1 MNKIFWDKD
10 KITIITDQ
18 IEAVEHKH
26 CAMQFFFCLEKRL
39 DICVS
44 GQKLKCKC
52 IVVNQNVTHSFSA
65 EKHLHISIIIEP
77 TSDLGKQLSK
87 KINGNTHYI
96 IDNKNL
102 TGVEYYGYRLMDNSN
117 TENYNIFV
125 QASYDYLGISLKSAK
140 YDDRINEVLHYIE
153 HCDYSAHSISSFAYK
168 ISLSTSRLSHLFREQ
183 VGIPLK
189 SYIQLH
195 QLQKAFLSLLNGKS
209 ITEAAMLANFD
220 TPSHFAAVTKRM
232 MGTPASISLKN
243 SEFLK
248 VF

>member
-18 IEAVEHKH
+18 IESVEHKH
-26 CAMQFFFCLEKRL
+26 CTIQFFFCLDEEL
-39 DICVS
+39 TIYVS
-44 GQKLKCKC
+44 GQKLEGKC
-52 IVVNQNVTHSFSA
+52 IVVNKNINHSFSS
-65 EKHLHISIIIEP
+65 EKRLHISMIIEP
-77 TSDLGKQLSK
+77 TSELARQLSEK
-87 KINGNTHYI
+87 MNGNTYDI
-96 IDNKNL
+96 IDNPNYADI
-102 TGVEYYGYRLMDNSN
+102 EYYGYQLINHSN
-117 TENYNIFV
+117 MENYTKFDK
-125 QASYDYLGISLKSAK
+125 AFYEYLEINQKSIK
-140 YDDRINEVLHYIE
+140 YDDRINELLQHIE
-153 HCDYSAHSISSFAYK
+153 HCDLSSHSISFFARE

-195 QLQKAFLSLLNGKS
+195 QLQKAFLLLLAGKS

-248 VF
+248 VY